1 MLPSVVVARRV
12 TEAMDMGPKRTTYL
26 PKVIE
31 GLWMVSC
38 NALGEDH
45 LLTLAFET
53 SLRTGD
59 EELMARALALL
70 SNSPVELQRRILWG
84 KLGFEG
90 KATLDP

>member
-1 MLPSVVVARRV
+1 
-12 TEAMDMGPKRTTYL
+12 MDTGPKHMPYL

-31 GLWMVSC
+31 GLWLVSC

-59 EELMARALALL
+59 EEMMARALALL
-70 SNSPVELQRRILWG
+70 ANSPSEVQRRILWG
-84 KLGFEG
+84 PGQAG
-90 KATLDP
+90 RNAHIS